1 MSTSVRMR
9 WFLAPV
15 LLCLWLLAQAQTI
28 VVNIRQGVT
37 NPTPIA
43 IVPFGY
49 EGTSA
54 APFDVSGL
62 IERDLANSGYF
73 DPMAH
78 GDMVSRPTQR
88 GQLNLTDWRIV
99 DVDYVLFG
107 RVLQQP
113 GSRYR
118 IEYFL
123 YDVVRGEPLI
133 EEWMEGVVSDEL
145 RRKSHQIADKVYAEI
160 TGIPGIFDTRIAYV
174 TEERRSV
181 DDRTFRLIVADADG
195 ENATAIAQ
203 SSQPLMS
210 PSWSPDGRR
219 IAYVSFESEEQSAIY
234 VQTVSTGNRER
245 VSARPGN
252 NQSPAWSPD
261 GRRLAVVLSIDNG
274 NFDIFMLDLSSQ
286 VLTRLTSN
294 SAIDTE
300 PQWSPD
306 GRYIYFTSG
315 RGGTTQIY
323 RVEAEQGARAER
335 VTYEGRYNARPTLS
349 PDGEQLAM
357 IHRDAQGRD
366 RIAILDL
373 NNDFLDVLSGG
384 SLDESPSF
392 APNGAMII
400 YATKNR
406 GQAVLAAVSSDGR
419 VQQDIN
425 SAAGDVSNPVWGP
438 LRLP

>member
-1 MSTSVRMR
+1 MSFRVCFR
-9 WFLAPV
+9 WLSLPV
-15 LLCLWLLAQAQTI
+15 LAACWIPAIAQLDVTVSRG
-28 VVNIRQGVT
+28 VVD
-37 NPTPIA
+37 PTPIA
-43 IVPFGY
+43 VVPFGY
-49 EGTSA
+49 EGAGA
-54 APFDVSGL
+54 APFDVAGL

-73 DPMAH
+73 EPMAQR
-78 GDMVSRPTQR
+78 DMVSRPTQR

-118 IEYFL
+118 IEFFL
-123 YDVVRGEPLI
+123 YDVVRGEPLFERW
-133 EEWMEGVVSDEL
+133 EEGIVADDM
-145 RRKSHQIADKVYAEI
+145 RRKAHQIADAVYEEI
-160 TGIPGIFDTRIAYV
+160 TGIPGIFDTRIAYI

-203 SSQPLMS
+203 SAQPLMS

-219 IAYVSFESEEQSAIY
+219 IAYVSFENEEQSAIY

-245 VSARPGN
+245 VSARAGN

-274 NFDIFMLDLSSQ
+274 NFDIFMLDLNSQ
-286 VLTRLTSN
+286 VLIRLTSN
-294 SAIDTE
+294 LAIDTE
-300 PQWSPD
+300 PHWSPD

-315 RGGTTQIY
+315 RAGSTQIY
-323 RVEAEQGARAER
+323 RVEATQGARAER
-335 VTYEGRYNARPTLS
+335 VTFEGRYNARPRVS
-349 PDGEQLAM
+349 PDGERLAM

-373 NNDFLDVLSGG
+373 ENDFLTVLSSG

-400 YATKNR
+400 YATRNR
-406 GQAVLAAVSSDGR
+406 GRAVLSAVSSDGR
-419 VQQDIN
+419 IQQEIS